1 MGLCC
6 HSLLWVCRSTDALTS
21 DPDSDICVASVYLL
35 QMDLHKCAPGK
46 AHSATAPLHGPPVPA
61 GGALVKQQRHAAAFH
76 HTRCWHFFMA
86 PPCLRQVRLFNGS
99 ALANMRMG
107 RFDEAEQAL
116 QEALEK
122 DPKSAD
128 TLANLITVSL
138 HLGKPVSR
146 HSKWVMAAPEN
157 QIPACMLH

>member
-1 MGLCC
+1 MVDECNTPPACLLDLFQGQTPLCALD
-6 HSLLWVCRSTDALTS
+6 HIGSLLSIPAVGVPCNSGI
-21 DPDSDICVASVYLL
+21 DPMSRVR
-35 QMDLHKCAPGK
+35 DLHDLGVQTADEPASRLSCK
-46 AHSATAPLHGPPVPA
+46 AHSATTQLHDP
-61 GGALVKQQRHAAAFH
+61 
-76 HTRCWHFFMA
+76 HT
-86 PPCLRQVRLFNGS
+86 LLQVRLFNGS

-146 HSKWVMAAPEN
+146 HSKWVTAS
-157 QIPACMLH
+157 

>member
-1 MGLCC
+1 M
-6 HSLLWVCRSTDALTS
+6 
-21 DPDSDICVASVYLL
+21 
-35 QMDLHKCAPGK
+35 
-46 AHSATAPLHGPPVPA
+46 
-61 GGALVKQQRHAAAFH
+61 QQRHAAAFH
-76 HTRCWHFFMA
+76 QTQCWDMITGPA
-86 PPCLRQVRLFNGS
+86 CLLQVRLFNGS

-146 HSKWVMAAPEN
+146 HSKWVTPVTESDFCMNECSAMSWLHYCQYAPAGGAPCRHFLSWM
-157 QIPACMLH
+157 ISCLAS